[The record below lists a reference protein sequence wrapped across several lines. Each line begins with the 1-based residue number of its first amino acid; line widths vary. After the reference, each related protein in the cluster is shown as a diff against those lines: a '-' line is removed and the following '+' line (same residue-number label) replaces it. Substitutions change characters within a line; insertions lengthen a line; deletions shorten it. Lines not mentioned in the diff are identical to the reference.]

1 MQCVF
6 ALVIT
11 MTDNL
16 IPGIRNAVRAVIT
29 RDGAVLLQR
38 KIDDSGSERYAL
50 PGGAQEQGECLTEA
64 LQRECEEEIGTR
76 VEVIDL
82 LYVGD
87 YFKPRQTS
95 PPTTRQLVEF
105 LFNCAV
111 EYDYQAGNG
120 PRPDKHQVDV
130 VWVPVDQ
137 LSEINLVP
145 ADYAQ
150 LLIDQGTA
158 RVYAGRLI

>member
-1 MQCVF
+1 
-6 ALVIT
+6 
-11 MTDNL
+11 MTDNF

-29 RDGAVLLQR
+29 RDDAVLLQR

-50 PGGAQEQGECLTEA
+50 PGGAQEQGERLSDA

-76 VEVIDL
+76 VQVIEL

-87 YFKPRQTS
+87 YFKLRQTT

-105 LFNCAV
+105 LFACSVDN
-111 EYDYQAGNG
+111 DYQPRNG

-130 VWVPVDQ
+130 LWVP
-137 LSEINLVP
+137 LAKLAEINLVP
-145 ADYAQ
+145 AGYSD
-150 LLIDQGTA
+150 LLLRQDPL
-158 RVYAGRLI
+158 RVYAGQLF